1 MAIRFKVQFPSWL
14 NRLVLFALTLYH
26 SIRLRCPVR
35 IIPLTKGKFAIV
47 DPDDYHWL
55 SKYNWHVVT
64 TNGFYY
70 AARRAR
76 VSECRSRGTVFMNR
90 EVLKPPRN
98 LLADHRNHHT
108 LDNRKSNLRPAT
120 YVENGRNRRK
130 VTKRNK
136 SSKYK
141 GVSFHKSKKR
151 WRAVISYQGR
161 SIQLGE
167 FKTELEAAKAYDKAA
182 KFHFGEF
189 ACLNLP
195 HEGHPNLP
203 GSPRAGGDPDKCYM
217 FSLPAR
223 RLLIPLFHLIAKLFS
238 LYRRLL

>member
-1 MAIRFKVQFPSWL
+1 MAIRFKVQFPRWL

-47 DPDDYHWL
+47 DPDDYPSL
-55 SKYNWHVVT
+55 SQYNWHVVT
-64 TNGFYY
+64 HDGYYY

-90 EVLKPPRN
+90 EVLKAPPN

-130 VTKRNK
+130 VKTRSK

-141 GVSFHKSKKR
+141 GVTFHKSKKR

-167 FKTELEAAKAYDKAA
+167 FKTELEAAHVYDKAA
-182 KFHFGEF
+182 IKYFGEF
-189 ACLNLP
+189 ACLNFP
-195 HEGHPNLP
+195 KDAPE
-203 GSPRAGGDPDKCYM
+203 S
-217 FSLPAR
+217 
-223 RLLIPLFHLIAKLFS
+223 
-238 LYRRLL
+238 